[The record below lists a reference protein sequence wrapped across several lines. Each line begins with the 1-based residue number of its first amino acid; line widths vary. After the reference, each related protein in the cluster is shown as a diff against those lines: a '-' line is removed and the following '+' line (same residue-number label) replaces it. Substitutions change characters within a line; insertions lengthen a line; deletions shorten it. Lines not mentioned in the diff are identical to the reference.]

1 MLTLLFVIC
10 VLAFAGRVV
19 IWSLKAAWWGISKL
33 VFTLVLFPVI
43 LVAGIVLGLVKI
55 ALPFIIIGLIIS
67 FFVQPR
73 RAV

>member
-19 IWSLKAAWWGISKL
+19 IWSLKAAWGISKL
-33 VFTLVLFPVI
+33 VFALVLFPVI
-43 LVAGIVLGLVKI
+43 LVAGIVLGLVKV
-55 ALPFIIIGLIIS
+55 ALPFIIIGLIIY